1 MAHEIQFNSTT
12 IQEAVNFLLQ
22 LLETKLF
29 VTVTVKQLMEGKSNI
44 SFLSL
49 IKFDL
54 NLLGY
59 TDPLIETASIVKPGV
74 LKDNKFGILQAV
86 MNIITVLF

>member
-1 MAHEIQFNSTT
+1 MAHEIQFNSTL

-49 IKFDL
+49 IKFRFEFVRL
-54 NLLGY
+54 HR
-59 TDPLIETASIVKPGV
+59 SI
-74 LKDNKFGILQAV
+74 N
-86 MNIITVLF
+86 